1 MTNLKMEKIGI
12 QKKQGSVVE
21 ILKHEILLGNIPS
34 GTEMTQNELATSL
47 GVSRMPVRE
56 ALILLEY
63 QGLVD
68 RLPNN
73 HVRVSQLSETYFQ
86 KIFELC
92 TQIEE
97 DAFLY
102 AIKKKD
108 EFPEEEMSFHR
119 FLYEDYP
126 YSFQKKSLETMVEI
140 YLSFAVNSYSYK
152 KENWT
157 NLLKVL
163 KDFKKDQDQRALHNA
178 LEQYYEEVLKTIMK
192 ERA

>member
-1 MTNLKMEKIGI
+1 MKMEKIGI

-73 HVRVSQLSETYFQ
+73 HVRVSQLSETYFR
-86 KIFELC
+86 KILELC
-92 TQIEE
+92 IQLEE
-97 DAFLY
+97 DAFFY
-102 AIKKKD
+102 VAKENN
-108 EFPEEEMSFHR
+108 EFPEKELDFHR
-119 FLYEDYP
+119 FLYENYP
-126 YSFQKKSLETMVEI
+126 YSFQKKSMETVVEI
-140 YLSFAVNSYSYK
+140 YLSFAVNSYSYNH
-152 KENWT
+152 ENWT
-157 NLLKVL
+157 HLKRVL
-163 KDFKKDQDQRALHNA
+163 QDFKKDQDEMRVHNA
-178 LEQYYEEVLKTIMK
+178 LGKYYEEVLKTIMK

>member
-1 MTNLKMEKIGI
+1 MTKLKMERIGI

-21 ILKHEILLGNIPS
+21 ILKNEILLGNIPS

-73 HVRVSQLSETYFQ
+73 HVRVSQLSEEYFQ
-86 KIFELC
+86 KIFEMFL
-92 TQIEE
+92 QMEQ

-102 AIKKKD
+102 VIKEKD
-108 EFPEEEMSFHR
+108 ELPEDEMNFHR
-119 FLYEDYP
+119 FLYENYS
-126 YSFQKKSLETMVEI
+126 YSFQKKSMETVVEI
-140 YLSFAVNSYSYK
+140 YLSFAINSYSYN

-157 NLLKVL
+157 ELSKAI
-163 KDFKKDQDQRALHNA
+163 KDFQSEKDQNKLHTA
-178 LEQYYEEVLKTIMK
+178 LEQYYKEILKTIMK
-192 ERA
+192 ESV

>member
-1 MTNLKMEKIGI
+1 MKMERIGI

-73 HVRVSQLSETYFQ
+73 HVRVSQLSEEYFQ
-86 KIFELC
+86 KIFEMFL
-92 TQIEE
+92 QMEQ

-102 AIKKKD
+102 VIKEKDELPEDELEWLGRKKKLAGNND
-108 EFPEEEMSFHR
+108 PKLQAQH
-119 FLYEDYP
+119 
-126 YSFQKKSLETMVEI
+126 
-140 YLSFAVNSYSYK
+140 YLD
-152 KENWT
+152 
-157 NLLKVL
+157 NLRNLIK
-163 KDFKKDQDQRALHNA
+163 R
-178 LEQYYEEVLKTIMK
+178 
-192 ERA
+192 

>member
-1 MTNLKMEKIGI
+1 MKMEKIGI

-73 HVRVSQLSETYFQ
+73 HVRVSQLSEEYFQ

-92 TQIEE
+92 IQMEQ

-102 AIKKKD
+102 AANEKD
-108 EFPEEEMSFHR
+108 ELPEEEMNFHR
-119 FLYEDYP
+119 FLYENYP
-126 YSFQKKSLETMVEI
+126 YSFQKKSMETVVEI
-140 YLSFAVNSYSYK
+140 YLSFAVNSYFYN

-157 NLLKVL
+157 DLSKAI
-163 KDFKKDQDQRALHNA
+163 KDFQFDKNQNRLHTA
-178 LEQYYEEVLKTIMK
+178 WEQYYKEVLKTIMK

>member
-1 MTNLKMEKIGI
+1 MEKIKI

-63 QGLVD
+63 QGLID

-73 HVRVSQLSETYFQ
+73 HVRVAQLSEEYFR

-92 TQIEE
+92 IHIEKDAILYVLDTAE
-97 DAFLY
+97 DDIIL
-102 AIKKKD
+102 
-108 EFPEEEMSFHR
+108 PTEEMNFHK
-119 FLYEDYP
+119 FLYEKYP
-126 YSFQKKSLETMVEI
+126 YSFQKKMLETVIEI
-140 YLSFAVNSYSYK
+140 YVSFAVNSFSYNK
-152 KENWT
+152 ANGAM
-157 NLLKVL
+157 LLEAV
-163 KDFKKDQDQRALHNA
+163 KDFQKGREGDL
-178 LEQYYEEVLKTIMK
+178 LEVLRKYYKEILSTIMK
-192 ERA
+192 ERV

>member
-1 MTNLKMEKIGI
+1 MINLKMEKIKI

-21 ILKHEILLGNIPS
+21 ILKQEILLGNIPS

-73 HVRVSQLSETYFQ
+73 HVRVSQLSEEYFQ
-86 KIFELC
+86 KIFEMFL
-92 TQIEE
+92 QIQQ

-102 AIKKKD
+102 VIKDKD
-108 EFPEEEMSFHR
+108 KLPEDEMNFHR
-119 FLYEDYP
+119 FLYENYP
-126 YSFQKKSLETMVEI
+126 YSFQKKTMETVVEI
-140 YLSFAVNSYSYK
+140 YLSFAVNSYSYN

-157 NLLKVL
+157 DLLNVIKNFQP
-163 KDFKKDQDQRALHNA
+163 DFDESKLQTAWK
-178 LEQYYEEVLKTIMK
+178 QYYREVLKTIMK
-192 ERA
+192 ERV

>member
-1 MTNLKMEKIGI
+1 MTKLKMERIGI

-21 ILKHEILLGNIPS
+21 ILKNEILLGNIPS

-73 HVRVSQLSETYFQ
+73 HVRVSQLSEEYFQ
-86 KIFELC
+86 KIFEMFL
-92 TQIEE
+92 QMEQ

-102 AIKKKD
+102 VIKEKD
-108 EFPEEEMSFHR
+108 ELPEDEMNFHR
-119 FLYEDYP
+119 FLYENP
-126 YSFQKKSLETMVEI
+126 YSFQKKSMETVVEI
-140 YLSFAVNSYSYK
+140 YLSFAINSYSYN

-157 NLLKVL
+157 ELSKAI
-163 KDFKKDQDQRALHNA
+163 KDFQSEKDQNKLHTA
-178 LEQYYEEVLKTIMK
+178 LEQYYKEILKTIMK
-192 ERA
+192 ESV

>member
-1 MTNLKMEKIGI
+1 MKMEKIKI

-21 ILKHEILLGNIPS
+21 ILKQEILLGNIPS

-73 HVRVSQLSETYFQ
+73 HVRVSQLSEEYFQ
-86 KIFELC
+86 KIFEMFL
-92 TQIEE
+92 QIQQ

-102 AIKKKD
+102 VIKDKD
-108 EFPEEEMSFHR
+108 KLPEDEMNFHR
-119 FLYEDYP
+119 FLYENYP
-126 YSFQKKSLETMVEI
+126 YSFQKKTMETVVEI
-140 YLSFAVNSYSYK
+140 YLSFAVNSYSYN

-157 NLLKVL
+157 DLLNVIKNFQP
-163 KDFKKDQDQRALHNA
+163 DFDESKLQTAWK
-178 LEQYYEEVLKTIMK
+178 QYYREVLKTIMK
-192 ERA
+192 ERV

>member
-1 MTNLKMEKIGI
+1 MTKLKMERIGI

-56 ALILLEY
+56 ALIILEY

-73 HVRVSQLSETYFQ
+73 HVRVSQLSEEYFQ
-86 KIFELC
+86 KIFEMFL
-92 TQIEE
+92 QMEQ

-102 AIKKKD
+102 VIKEKD
-108 EFPEEEMSFHR
+108 ELPEDEMNLHR
-119 FLYEDYP
+119 FLYENYP
-126 YSFQKKSLETMVEI
+126 YSFQKKSMETDVEI
-140 YLSFAVNSYSYK
+140 YLSFAINSYSYN

-157 NLLKVL
+157 ELSKAI
-163 KDFKKDQDQRALHNA
+163 KDFQSEKDQNKLHTA
-178 LEQYYEEVLKTIMK
+178 LEQYYKEILKTIMK
-192 ERA
+192 ESV

>member
-1 MTNLKMEKIGI
+1 MTKLKMERIGI

-21 ILKHEILLGNIPS
+21 ILKNEILLGNIPS

-73 HVRVSQLSETYFQ
+73 HVRVSQLSEEYFQ
-86 KIFELC
+86 KIFEMFL
-92 TQIEE
+92 QMEQ

-102 AIKKKD
+102 VIKEKD
-108 EFPEEEMSFHR
+108 ELPEDEINYNCIN
-119 FLYEDYP
+119 YENYQ
-126 YSFQKKSLETMVEI
+126 YSFQKKSMETVVEI
-140 YLSFAVNSYSYK
+140 YLSFAINSYSYN

-157 NLLKVL
+157 ELSKAI
-163 KDFKKDQDQRALHNA
+163 KDFQSEKDQNKLHTA
-178 LEQYYEEVLKTIMK
+178 LEQYYKEILKTIMK
-192 ERA
+192 ESV

>member
-1 MTNLKMEKIGI
+1 MKMEKIGI

-47 GVSRMPVRE
+47 GVSRMPIRE

-73 HVRVSQLSETYFQ
+73 HVKVSQLSETYFQ

-102 AIKKKD
+102 AMKEKG

-119 FLYEDYP
+119 FLYENYP
-126 YSFQKKSLETMVEI
+126 YSFQKKSMETMVEI

-163 KDFKKDQDQRALHNA
+163 KDFKKDQDQKILHNA

>member
-1 MTNLKMEKIGI
+1 MTKLKMERIGI

-21 ILKHEILLGNIPS
+21 ILKNEILLGNIPS

-73 HVRVSQLSETYFQ
+73 HVRVSQLSEEYFQ
-86 KIFELC
+86 KIFEMFL
-92 TQIEE
+92 QMEQ

-102 AIKKKD
+102 VIKEKD
-108 EFPEEEMSFHR
+108 ELPEDEMNFHR
-119 FLYEDYP
+119 FLYETYP
-126 YSFQKKSLETMVEI
+126 YSFQKKSMETVVEI
-140 YLSFAVNSYSYK
+140 YLSFAINSYSYN

-157 NLLKVL
+157 ELSKAI
-163 KDFKKDQDQRALHNA
+163 KDFQSEKDQNKLHTA
-178 LEQYYEEVLKTIMK
+178 LEQYYKEILKTIMK
-192 ERA
+192 ESL

>member
-1 MTNLKMEKIGI
+1 MINLKMEKIKI

-21 ILKHEILLGNIPS
+21 ILKQEILLGNIPS

-73 HVRVSQLSETYFQ
+73 HVRVSQLSEEYFQ
-86 KIFELC
+86 KIFEMFL
-92 TQIEE
+92 QIQQ

-102 AIKKKD
+102 VIKDKD
-108 EFPEEEMSFHR
+108 KLPEDEMNFHR
-119 FLYEDYP
+119 FLYENYP
-126 YSFQKKSLETMVEI
+126 YSFQKKTMETVVEI
-140 YLSFAVNSYSYK
+140 YLSFAVNSYSYN

-157 NLLKVL
+157 DLLNVIKNFQP
-163 KDFKKDQDQRALHNA
+163 DFDESKLQTAWK
-178 LEQYYEEVLKTIMK
+178 QYYREVLKTIMK
-192 ERA
+192 ESV

>member
-1 MTNLKMEKIGI
+1 MTKLKMERIGI

-21 ILKHEILLGNIPS
+21 ILKNEILLGNIPS

-73 HVRVSQLSETYFQ
+73 HVRVSQLSEEYFQ
-86 KIFELC
+86 KIFEMFL
-92 TQIEE
+92 QMEQ

-102 AIKKKD
+102 VIKEKD
-108 EFPEEEMSFHR
+108 ELPEDEMNFHR
-119 FLYEDYP
+119 FLYVNYP
-126 YSFQKKSLETMVEI
+126 YSFQKKSMETVVEI
-140 YLSFAVNSYSYK
+140 YLSFAINSYSYN

-157 NLLKVL
+157 ELSKAI
-163 KDFKKDQDQRALHNA
+163 KDFQSEKDQNKLHTA
-178 LEQYYEEVLKTIMK
+178 LEQYYKEILKTIMK
-192 ERA
+192 ESV

>member
-1 MTNLKMEKIGI
+1 MIKLKMERIGI

-73 HVRVSQLSETYFQ
+73 HVRVSQLSEEYFQ
-86 KIFELC
+86 KIFEMFL
-92 TQIEE
+92 QMEQ

-102 AIKKKD
+102 VIKEKD
-108 EFPEEEMSFHR
+108 ELPEDEMNFHR
-119 FLYEDYP
+119 FLYENYP
-126 YSFQKKSLETMVEI
+126 YSFQKKSMETAVEI
-140 YLSFAVNSYSYK
+140 YLSFAINSYSYN

-157 NLLKVL
+157 ELSKAI
-163 KDFKKDQDQRALHNA
+163 KDFQSEKDQNKLHTA
-178 LEQYYEEVLKTIMK
+178 LEQYYKEILKTIMK
-192 ERA
+192 ESV

>member
-1 MTNLKMEKIGI
+1 MTKLKMEKIGI

-73 HVRVSQLSETYFQ
+73 HVRVSQLSEEYFQ

-92 TQIEE
+92 IQMEQ

-102 AIKKKD
+102 AVKEND
-108 EFPEEEMSFHR
+108 ELPEEEMNFHR
-119 FLYEDYP
+119 FLYENYL
-126 YSFQKKSLETMVEI
+126 YSFQKKSMETVVEI
-140 YLSFAVNSYSYK
+140 YLSFAVNSYSYN

-157 NLLKVL
+157 ELSKAI
-163 KDFKKDQDQRALHNA
+163 KDFQSDKDQSRLHA
-178 LEQYYEEVLKTIMK
+178 AWEQYYKEVLETIMK

>member
-1 MTNLKMEKIGI
+1 MKMEKIGI
-12 QKKQGSVVE
+12 QKKQGSIVE

-73 HVRVSQLSETYFQ
+73 HVRVSQLSEEYFQ

-92 TQIEE
+92 IQMDQ

-102 AIKKKD
+102 AVKEND
-108 EFPEEEMSFHR
+108 ELPEEEMNFHR
-119 FLYEDYP
+119 FLYENYP
-126 YSFQKKSLETMVEI
+126 YSFQKKSMETVVEI
-140 YLSFAVNSYSYK
+140 YLSFAVNSYSYN

-157 NLLKVL
+157 ELSKAI
-163 KDFKKDQDQRALHNA
+163 KDFQSDNDQSRLYTAW
-178 LEQYYEEVLKTIMK
+178 EQYYKEVLKTIMK

>member
-21 ILKHEILLGNIPS
+21 ILKHEILLGNIES

-102 AIKKKD
+102 AIKEKD

-140 YLSFAVNSYSYK
+140 YLSFSVNSYSYK

>member
-1 MTNLKMEKIGI
+1 MKMERIGI

-21 ILKHEILLGNIPS
+21 ILKNEILLGNIPS

-73 HVRVSQLSETYFQ
+73 HVRVSQLSEEYFQ
-86 KIFELC
+86 KIFEM
-92 TQIEE
+92 
-97 DAFLY
+97 Y
-102 AIKKKD
+102 
-108 EFPEEEMSFHR
+108 FHR
-119 FLYEDYP
+119 FLYENYP
-126 YSFQKKSLETMVEI
+126 YSFQKKSMETVVEI
-140 YLSFAVNSYSYK
+140 YLSFAINSYSYN

-157 NLLKVL
+157 ELSKAI
-163 KDFKKDQDQRALHNA
+163 KDFQSEKDQNKLHTA
-178 LEQYYEEVLKTIMK
+178 LEQYYKEILKTIMK
-192 ERA
+192 ESV

>member
-1 MTNLKMEKIGI
+1 MKMEKIGI

-73 HVRVSQLSETYFQ
+73 HVRVSQLSEEYFQ

-92 TQIEE
+92 IQIEQ

-102 AIKKKD
+102 AAKEQD
-108 EFPEEEMSFHR
+108 EFPEEEMNFHR
-119 FLYEDYP
+119 FLYENYP
-126 YSFQKKSLETMVEI
+126 YSFQKKSMETVVEI
-140 YLSFAVNSYSYK
+140 YLSFAVNSSSYN

-157 NLLKVL
+157 DLSNAIKEFEADGDQSKLK
-163 KDFKKDQDQRALHNA
+163 RAWK
-178 LEQYYEEVLKTIMK
+178 QYYKEVLKTFTK
-192 ERA
+192 ERV

>member
-1 MTNLKMEKIGI
+1 MKMEKIKI

-21 ILKHEILLGNIPS
+21 ILKQEILLGNIPS

-73 HVRVSQLSETYFQ
+73 HVRVSQLSEEYFQ
-86 KIFELC
+86 KIFEMFL
-92 TQIEE
+92 QIQQ

-102 AIKKKD
+102 VIKDKD
-108 EFPEEEMSFHR
+108 KLPEDEMNFHR
-119 FLYEDYP
+119 FLYENYP
-126 YSFQKKSLETMVEI
+126 YSFQKKTMETVVEI
-140 YLSFAVNSYSYK
+140 YLSFAVNSYSYN

-157 NLLKVL
+157 DLLNVIKNFQP
-163 KDFKKDQDQRALHNA
+163 DFDKSKLQTAWK
-178 LEQYYEEVLKTIMK
+178 QYYREVLKTIMK
-192 ERA
+192 ESV

>member
-1 MTNLKMEKIGI
+1 MKMEKIGI

-73 HVRVSQLSETYFQ
+73 HVRVSQLSEEYFQ
-86 KIFELC
+86 KIFETFLE
-92 TQIEE
+92 IEQ

-102 AIKKKD
+102 AVKENNELPED
-108 EFPEEEMSFHR
+108 EMNFHR
-119 FLYEDYP
+119 FLYENYP
-126 YSFQKKSLETMVEI
+126 YSFQKKCMETVVEI
-140 YLSFAVNSYSYK
+140 YLSFAVNSYSYN

-157 NLLKVL
+157 DLSKAI
-163 KDFKKDQDQRALHNA
+163 KDFQSGKDQNKLYTAW
-178 LEQYYEEVLKTIMK
+178 EQYYKEVLKTIMK

>member
-1 MTNLKMEKIGI
+1 MTKLKMERIGI

-21 ILKHEILLGNIPS
+21 ILKNEILLGNIPS

-73 HVRVSQLSETYFQ
+73 HVRVSQLSEEYFQ
-86 KIFELC
+86 KIFEMFL
-92 TQIEE
+92 QMEQ

-102 AIKKKD
+102 VIKEKD
-108 EFPEEEMSFHR
+108 ELPEDEMNFHR
-119 FLYEDYP
+119 FLYENYL
-126 YSFQKKSLETMVEI
+126 YSFQKKSMETVVEI
-140 YLSFAVNSYSYK
+140 YLSFAINSYSYN

-157 NLLKVL
+157 ELSKAI
-163 KDFKKDQDQRALHNA
+163 KDFQSEKDQNKLHTA
-178 LEQYYEEVLKTIMK
+178 LEQYYKEILKTIMK
-192 ERA
+192 ESV

>member
-1 MTNLKMEKIGI
+1 MKMEKIKI

-21 ILKHEILLGNIPS
+21 ILKQEILLGNIPS

-73 HVRVSQLSETYFQ
+73 HVRVSQLSEEYFQ
-86 KIFELC
+86 KIFEMFL
-92 TQIEE
+92 QIQQ

-102 AIKKKD
+102 VIKDKD
-108 EFPEEEMSFHR
+108 KLPEDEMNFHR
-119 FLYEDYP
+119 FLYENYP
-126 YSFQKKSLETMVEI
+126 YSFQKKTMETVVEI
-140 YLSFAVNSYSYK
+140 YLSFAVNSYSYN

-157 NLLKVL
+157 DLLNVIKNFQP
-163 KDFKKDQDQRALHNA
+163 DFDESKLQTAWK
-178 LEQYYEEVLKTIMK
+178 QYYREVLKTIMK
-192 ERA
+192 ESV

>member
-1 MTNLKMEKIGI
+1 MTKLKMEKIGI

-73 HVRVSQLSETYFQ
+73 HVRVSQLSKEYFQ
-86 KIFELC
+86 KIFEMFL
-92 TQIEE
+92 QMEQ

-102 AIKKKD
+102 VIKEKD
-108 EFPEEEMSFHR
+108 ELPEDEMNFHR
-119 FLYEDYP
+119 FLYENYL
-126 YSFQKKSLETMVEI
+126 YSFQKKSMETVVEI
-140 YLSFAVNSYSYK
+140 YLSFAINSYSYN

-157 NLLKVL
+157 ELSKAI
-163 KDFKKDQDQRALHNA
+163 KDFQSEKDQNKLHTA
-178 LEQYYEEVLKTIMK
+178 WEQYYKEILKTIMK
-192 ERA
+192 ERV

>member
-47 GVSRMPVRE
+47 GVSRMPIRE

-73 HVRVSQLSETYFQ
+73 HVKVSQLSETYFQ
-86 KIFELC
+86 KIFEVC
-92 TQIEE
+92 IQMEQ

-102 AIKKKD
+102 QLEEKD
-108 EFPEEEMSFHR
+108 EFPEEEMNFHR
-119 FLYEDYP
+119 FLYENYP
-126 YSFQKKSLETMVEI
+126 YSFQKKSMETMVEI
-140 YLSFAVNSYSYK
+140 YLSFAVNSYSYRR
-152 KENWT
+152 ENWAD
-157 NLLKVL
+157 LLKAL
-163 KDFKKDQDQRALHNA
+163 QDFKADKDEQKLMAA
-178 LEQYYEEVLKTIMK
+178 WEQYYKEVLKTIMK